1 MLDVHRIAFIFQS
14 SVELFLLKQTSD
26 VQVGTPGCFSTGA
39 GGDTCVQSQV
49 GELRETDYG
58 VIVNVQTSSHLKVP
72 HYAQFQVHKLIFGKM
87 LNA

>member
-39 GGDTCVQSQV
+39 GGDACVQSQV

-58 VIVNVQTSSHLKVP
+58 VIVNVQSSHLKVP